1 MKLSRIASRR
11 NQTSL
16 IASSHR
22 RVNEE
27 RMESAGRDH
36 ALLCLGRRRNEAAG
50 TNNARDEADRVI
62 LEFRAVKGTRAKS
75 RFVELE
81 FACRIFFGIR
91 LCRQSRPLRPA
102 KIGVSIGR
110 E

>member
-16 IASSHR
+16 IASSYR

-81 FACRIFFGIR
+81 FACRIFSEFDCVDNLV
-91 LCRQSRPLRPA
+91 LCARRRSA
-102 KIGVSIGR
+102 
-110 E
+110 